1 MILINKIE
9 HSEEEIIK
17 TVHSILK
24 KVGIKMHISGFRMW
38 TTAVLYAAELANT
51 GEEECTMG
59 NMYRY
64 VAKKHKSTAYRT
76 ERKMRYALLE
86 ADKENIK
93 KFFDVN
99 YNIDNSAFL
108 SLMLEATANRLN
120 FLVNRE
126 TRDFVE

>member
-9 HSEEEIIK
+9 SSEEEITK
-17 TVHSILK
+17 TVHSVLK
-24 KVGIKMHISGFRMW
+24 EVGIKMHISGFRMW
-38 TTAVLYAAELANT
+38 TTAVLYAAELANA
-51 GEEECTMG
+51 GEEECAMG
-59 NMYRY
+59 NIYRY
-64 VAKKHKSTAYRT
+64 VAKKHKSTACRT

-108 SLMLEATANRLN
+108 SLMLETTANRLN
-120 FLVNRE
+120 F
-126 TRDFVE
+126 FS